1 MGIDYHQLVD
11 ACKAVRS
18 AAQKVSNEKKIWYFS
33 PFPRGWCG
41 CVSRV
46 LGAWLSE
53 KYPNEKFYYVCGRR
67 NGTHAWIEYDEI
79 ILDITADQFEDCNE
93 EIIVKPY
100 VESQFH
106 QSFEIESKHLCYATD
121 KDEYEEGLI
130 YRQIETH

>member
-1 MGIDYHQLVD
+1 MDLDYHQLID
-11 ACKAVRS
+11 ACQAIRS

-53 KYPNEKFYYVCGRR
+53 KYPDKKFYYVCGRR
-67 NGTHAWIEYDEI
+67 NGTHAWIEYDGI
-79 ILDITADQFEDCNE
+79 ILDVTADQFEDCNE

-100 VESQFH
+100 DESLFH
-106 QSFEIESKHLCYATD
+106 QSFEIESKRLCFSTD
-121 KDEYEEGLI
+121 KNGDAECLI
-130 YRQIETH
+130 YRQIGTQ